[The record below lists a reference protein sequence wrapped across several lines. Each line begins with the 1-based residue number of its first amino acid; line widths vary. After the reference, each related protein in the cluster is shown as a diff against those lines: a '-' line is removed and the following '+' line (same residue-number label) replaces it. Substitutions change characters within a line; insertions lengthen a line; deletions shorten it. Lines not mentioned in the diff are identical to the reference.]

1 MAAPASSASSAPV
14 AQRERTVAEL
24 RAIEPELRRQ
34 GVVGLRLY
42 GSLARGEAT
51 PTSDV
56 DLLLTPAPDRLF
68 SLLDMSSVRLLVTE
82 RLERQAAVMVEDDVS
97 PEFRAR
103 IAGDL
108 VTVY

>member
-1 MAAPASSASSAPV
+1 MASAD
-14 AQRERTVAEL
+14 QRARTIAEL
-24 RAIEPELRRQ
+24 RAIEPQLRRQ

-51 PTSDV
+51 DASDV
-56 DLLLTPAPDRLF
+56 DLLLTPAPDRPF
-68 SLLDMSSVRLLVTE
+68 SLLDMSGVRLLVTE
-82 RLERQAAVMVEDDVS
+82 RLAREAAVVVDEDVS
-97 PEFRAR
+97 PDFMTR

>member
-1 MAAPASSASSAPV
+1 MAAPAPSASSAPV

-51 PTSDV
+51 PWSDV
-56 DLLLTPAPDRLF
+56 DLLLTPAPDRPF
-68 SLLDMSSVRLLVTE
+68 SLLDMSNVRLLVTE
-82 RLERQAAVMVEDDVS
+82 RLEREAGVVVEDDVS